1 MDEQEYLWDGDAKIS
16 FLNDQGYVV
25 TRMFFNKQLA
35 IDFLQDINKEI
46 DVEMG

>member
-1 MDEQEYLWDGDAKIS
+1 MNKQEYLWDGDIKIS

-35 IDFLQDINKEI
+35 IEFLQYINKKI
-46 DVEMG
+46 DVGMG